1 MSATLAFLLFRNTCM
16 QKRQP
21 TAPEEF
27 ISLKSYLE
35 DDEGERKMK
44 VITEI
49 LTFSTK
55 GEIEFVDLSDRVQ
68 GVVTKSGVK
77 NGLAHV
83 FAPHATGVIIL
94 TELESRLLNDL
105 KSLLEQIASSR
116 GRFHHPSNAYAHLRS
131 VLLPPEKTLP
141 VVGGHIALGTWQSL
155 VFIETD
161 VHPRQRRV
169 IVQILGE

>member
-1 MSATLAFLLFRNTCM
+1 MFSRL
-16 QKRQP
+16 RQV
-21 TAPEEF
+21 ACAGPEEF
-27 ISLKSYLE
+27 ISARGHLE
-35 DDEGERKMK
+35 EGEGERRLK
-44 VITEI
+44 VTTEI

-55 GEIEFVDLSDRVQ
+55 GEIEFVDLSDKVQ
-68 GVVTKSGVK
+68 EAVTKSGVK
-77 NGLAHV
+77 NGLANV

-94 TELESRLLNDL
+94 TELEPGLREDL

-141 VVGGHIALGTWQSL
+141 ILEGRLALGTWQSL

-161 VHPRQRRV
+161 VHARQRKV

>member
-1 MSATLAFLLFRNTCM
+1 LR
-16 QKRQP
+16 
-21 TAPEEF
+21 E
-27 ISLKSYLE
+27 Y
-35 DDEGERKMK
+35 EGERTLK

-55 GEIEFVDLSDRVQ
+55 GEIEFVDLSDKVQ

-77 NGLAHV
+77 NGLALV

-94 TELESRLLNDL
+94 TELESGLVEDL

-116 GRFHHPSNAYAHLRS
+116 GRYHHPSNAYAHLRS

-141 VVGGHIALGTWQSL
+141 IVDGGISLGTWQSL
-155 VFIETD
+155 VFVETD
-161 VHPRQRRV
+161 VHPRQRKV